1 MASLKDAART
11 LFKVRVK
18 RKVPTSK
25 QFPKSGSFI
34 VRAEAQMM
42 VTVDLTEELW
52 EWLVLQGW
60 RANSFPRDRRQYAQW
75 PTNSMAILAKAP
87 AGEREN
93 LYRRLM
99 AGLVKH

>member
-18 RKVPTSK
+18 RKAPTSK

-42 VTVDLTEELW
+42 VTIDLTEDLW

-87 AGEREN
+87 PGEREN
-93 LYRRLM
+93 LYRGLM
-99 AGLVKH
+99 KRTEKH

>member
-18 RKVPTSK
+18 RKAPTSK
-25 QFPKSGSFI
+25 QFPKTGSFI
-34 VRAEAQMM
+34 VRTEAQMM
-42 VTVDLTEELW
+42 VTMDLTEDLW

-60 RANSFPRDRRQYAQW
+60 RANSFPRDRRHYAQW

-87 AGEREN
+87 PGEREN

-99 AGLVKH
+99 VRTEKH